1 MASASRARR
10 YCSESSRIV
19 GWGPQLLVAQHGLE
33 RVQVGIGA
41 QHEDA
46 VEPLL
51 FLDPFGVNCEMIFAD
66 RLEVAA
72 VAGVADK
79 SLVALREL
87 TLQGGE
93 DRDPI
98 GGILFRL
105 LMVAADDVASPGQH
119 DRL

>member
-1 MASASRARR
+1 MSRRMG
-10 YCSESSRIV
+10 YQQMLGCSERLLD
-19 GWGPQLLVAQHGLE
+19 GPQLLVAQHGLE

-93 DRDPI
+93 VETRS
-98 GGILFRL
+98 
-105 LMVAADDVASPGQH
+105 AASFSAS
-119 DRL
+119 